1 VKAVHSQKPTIFI
14 YDRYP
19 GGIGLSEKV
28 YGSWGTVLEQ
38 AKSMIEKCP
47 CEKGCP
53 SCTGTLEEGNN
64 SKSLS
69 LKLIAQIKGVQDHV
83 DSK

>member
-1 VKAVHSQKPTIFI
+1 
-14 YDRYP
+14 
-19 GGIGLSEKV
+19 
-28 YGSWGTVLEQ
+28 
-38 AKSMIEKCP
+38 MIEKCP

-64 SKSLS
+64 SKALAMS
-69 LKLIAQIKGVQDHV
+69 LIAQLKGVPHHV